1 MHADTHNTRTPEGL
15 IKSSLSA
22 LEALSETLSLGLKD
36 VARLKQEMTLTRA
49 HMHDGS
55 EAKVLKDKLT
65 ELQGKV
71 HSVCDET
78 AGLKTLVT
86 LVKDEAAAAKNKMEG
101 SEEVA
106 RIKAD
111 VASSKSAL
119 EKLQADYRAQ
129 QLKILELD
137 GVKQQISGL
146 KEDAGIQN

>member
-1 MHADTHNTRTPEGL
+1 
-15 IKSSLSA
+15 
-22 LEALSETLSLGLKD
+22 
-36 VARLKQEMTLTRA
+36 
-49 HMHDGS
+49 MHDGS

-71 HSVCDET
+71 HSVCDAT

-86 LVKDEAAAAKNKMEG
+86 LVKDEAAAAKNKMKG